1 MAIVQNPITGRTRK
15 KFGTAVFSKQF
26 DQNTMRTKPLEVKNP
41 RTEAQVIQRE
51 KFAKVVELMRQVIK
65 TINDAYDGKVRG
77 MSPFNKVTSLT
88 LKEAFDPIT
97 HALDYSKV
105 IFCDNEGSNVD
116 NVAISMQASRVIN
129 LTWDP
134 DTDDAA
140 ELDDKVVVLLVNS
153 IKNKVKVIETNVM
166 RSAGSASIT
175 APTKW
180 VGDTVGI
187 FIMATDY
194 TSENPQPNLPH
205 PPRKVLQFK
214 AGFTTSDK
222 VLA

>member
-51 KFAKVVELMRQVIK
+51 KFATVVELMRQVIK

-88 LKEAFDPIT
+88 QKEAFDPIT
-97 HALDYSKV
+97 NVLDYSKV

-134 DTDDAA
+134 ATDDAA

-153 IKNKVKVIETNVM
+153 IKNKVKVIETNIM
-166 RSAGSASIT
+166 RSTGSASIT

>member
-41 RTEAQVIQRE
+41 RTAAQVIQRE
-51 KFAKVVELMRQVIK
+51 KFATTVDLLKLAIVA
-65 TINDAYDGKVRG
+65 INEAYDGKVRG
-77 MSPFNKVTSLT
+77 MSPFNRATKLT

-97 HALDYSKV
+97 NVLDYSKV
-105 IFCDNEGSNVD
+105 VFCDNEGSNVD

-134 DTDDAA
+134 DSDDAA
-140 ELDDKVVVLLVNS
+140 ELADEVRVLLVNS
-153 IKNKVKVIETNVM
+153 SKNKVKLIETGAL
-166 RSAGSASIT
+166 RSAGSASIV
-175 APTKW
+175 APKHW

-205 PPRKVLQFK
+205 PPRKVIHFK
-214 AGFTTSDK
+214 AGFTTADK